1 VAATGQNPPKREV
14 GSGVANSAR
23 VYWPGSG
30 VPGWSAFTADEHVPE
45 LKGAQEISTYDEML
59 TNPQLWALFIGL
71 LLPCMEY
78 DVGLEAGD
86 ADPAMTEVLAAD
98 LGLPVGLP
106 TAGDTAPPLAPGT
119 FDFNFSEHMWEA
131 LFALAYGR
139 YYFEQVGEVIPDD
152 GLWHLRRLAP
162 RPPHDI
168 SDILTDDDGGLRAIM
183 FPGLDR
189 RGSRPMMREVPI
201 PVTQLVGY
209 VWMPTARRRWVGRSM
224 MRPCYEPWV
233 LRGRAV
239 RIDIINHEKAGGIP
253 FVETDE
259 TWQGTSL
266 SELRDLASEMTVGQE
281 SGAALPPGA
290 HLKLARVGGTDVI
303 ASVRYHDEAM
313 ARAWGE
319 MVRQLGQTQ
328 TGSRA
333 LGGTMAD
340 LEAVMRRAVMRWFA
354 AAFRQYVIRDWW
366 LWNVGPTPHP
376 SLAWRPRDDGQV
388 PGDPGLGA
396 SGGGSPPDPTVAR
409 PASALA
415 GRRGDAARR
424 DTIGSSEP
432 LGHPPTR
439 RRGETGEGG
448 VPRLGS
454 EPASDSGGREP
465 RSSSQPDRPSLAQ
478 DSHGNR
484 SQGERGAVA
493 ATSRLPTRPLRRQ
506 PYGHE
511 IAAAT
516 DFAALDLTYQGAVA
530 DTEAMLANEWL
541 PQLHQAAEDAITLTR
556 RGTERQRLTRLNA
569 SQITLPAPPVEP
581 LQAIL
586 GQAAREAAD
595 GAVAELG
602 AQGVAVAGLD
612 DVAGLVAD
620 QARSVAQMVADGV
633 RLAAARK
640 AVQVNAGRSIAEVAQ
655 EVRSYLDGLVH
666 QWERDQLRGAV
677 QAAQNAAR
685 LAVFGQVPEDEPAG
699 WYSSEILDVATCGP
713 CMEVDGRAF
722 ATLAEAQRFYS
733 FGGFNDCL
741 GGPRCRGTV
750 VAVMRE
756 G

>member
-1 VAATGQNPPKREV
+1 VAATGQNPPKREI

-86 ADPAMTEVLAAD
+86 ADSAMTEVLAAD

-106 TAGDTAPPLAPGT
+106 AAGDTAPPLAPGT

-209 VWMPTARRRWVGRSM
+209 VWMPTARRRWIGRSM

-290 HLKLARVGGTDVI
+290 HLKLARVGGILVMTGRSPVTRGW
-303 ASVRYHDEAM
+303 AL
-313 ARAWGE
+313 
-319 MVRQLGQTQ
+319 LGV
-328 TGSRA
+328 A
-333 LGGTMAD
+333 LPRT
-340 LEAVMRRAVMRWFA
+340 LRW
-354 AAFRQYVIRDWW
+354 
-366 LWNVGPTPHP
+366 P
-376 SLAWRPRDDGQV
+376 
-388 PGDPGLGA
+388 
-396 SGGGSPPDPTVAR
+396 
-409 PASALA
+409 
-415 GRRGDAARR
+415 GRRQRWPGVVGMQRAA
-424 DTIGSSEP
+424 I
-432 LGHPPTR
+432 
-439 RRGETGEGG
+439 
-448 VPRLGS
+448 RL
-454 EPASDSGGREP
+454 
-465 RSSSQPDRPSLAQ
+465 
-478 DSHGNR
+478 
-484 SQGERGAVA
+484 VA
-493 ATSRLPTRPLRRQ
+493 ASR
-506 PYGHE
+506 
-511 IAAAT
+511 
-516 DFAALDLTYQGAVA
+516 
-530 DTEAMLANEWL
+530 
-541 PQLHQAAEDAITLTR
+541 
-556 RGTERQRLTRLNA
+556 
-569 SQITLPAPPVEP
+569 
-581 LQAIL
+581 
-586 GQAAREAAD
+586 
-595 GAVAELG
+595 
-602 AQGVAVAGLD
+602 
-612 DVAGLVAD
+612 
-620 QARSVAQMVADGV
+620 
-633 RLAAARK
+633 
-640 AVQVNAGRSIAEVAQ
+640 
-655 EVRSYLDGLVH
+655 
-666 QWERDQLRGAV
+666 
-677 QAAQNAAR
+677 
-685 LAVFGQVPEDEPAG
+685 
-699 WYSSEILDVATCGP
+699 
-713 CMEVDGRAF
+713 
-722 ATLAEAQRFYS
+722 
-733 FGGFNDCL
+733 
-741 GGPRCRGTV
+741 
-750 VAVMRE
+750 
-756 G
+756 